1 MTTADE
7 FDEQVARLDDLVDRF
22 GAMTANA
29 EALAADPPD
38 ALESLFPDAFMA
50 QHTAHDSFRAFLAA
64 SPWRIESQSDFD
76 DIPEADFD
84 TYVERETVFPTW
96 DAMLD
101 TASRQWFFTQVQD

>member
-1 MTTADE
+1 MTSAGDRP
-7 FDEQVARLDDLVDRF
+7 DPASQLDDLVARF

-29 EALAADPPD
+29 EGLAANPPGS
-38 ALESLFPDAFMA
+38 LESLFPDAFMA

-76 DIPEADFD
+76 DIPETDFD